1 MAEVARKAREP
12 SESRPWSATISH
24 SDKGCKMTPT
34 NSIKALAVFVFLA
47 GGVASALLTFLLAF
61 FFTLDYP
68 SAHARRES
76 TLLLFIPLLLVFL
89 CPAPLF
95 WGTVLSLFRNCQR
108 LGIRLT
114 LAGSVLLTI
123 YLELGYAT

>member
-1 MAEVARKAREP
+1 
-12 SESRPWSATISH
+12 
-24 SDKGCKMTPT
+24 MTPT

-95 WGTVLSLFRNCQR
+95 WGTVFHCSRIASDWASGSRLRAVSYWRFTWSWATQPTPSKISLHLGCGCFRSWCSR
-108 LGIRLT
+108 
-114 LAGSVLLTI
+114 
-123 YLELGYAT
+123 